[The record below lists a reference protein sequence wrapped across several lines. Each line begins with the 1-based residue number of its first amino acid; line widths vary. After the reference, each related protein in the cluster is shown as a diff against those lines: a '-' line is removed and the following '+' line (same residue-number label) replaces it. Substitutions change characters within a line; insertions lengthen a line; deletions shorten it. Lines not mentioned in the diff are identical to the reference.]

1 MANEVDGWLTG
12 VNKNIAGKQK
22 RSIVRYSGTGPMYR
36 STVNDVAGRNWEDM
50 DLKRI

>member
-36 STVNDVAGRNWEDM
+36 KTVNDVADRCWEDL
-50 DLKRI
+50 DLRRM